1 MPPAT
6 TEFVWQPDEETLD
19 RANVVRLMRN
29 HGVDDYW
36 ELVRR
41 SQEDPE
47 WFWPAAI
54 EDMGL
59 EFSQPWERVVDL
71 SRGPEWA
78 TWFVGG
84 KLNIAWNC
92 VHRWAERRPHAI
104 ASVGL
109 GEDGS
114 HREQT
119 FGELSRE
126 VTRLAEALLELGV
139 EPGDRVAIF
148 LPMSPE
154 VPIASHA
161 PGAGVCPS
169 TSSMGKL
176 CVTCSMSTASASS
189 PVRLSCQSSSPTSS
203 SCLQERLHLG
213 PRHRLLLHVD
223 EERA

>member
-1 MPPAT
+1 MAQAT
-6 TEFVWQPDEETLD
+6 SEFVWQPDEKTLD
-19 RANVVRLMRN
+19 RANVVRLMRR

-59 EFSQPWERVVDL
+59 EFAQPWEQVADL
-71 SRGPEWA
+71 SLGPEWA

-92 VHRWAERRPHAI
+92 VHRWGERRPEAI

-114 HREQT
+114 RREQT

-126 VTRLAEALLELGV
+126 VTKLAEVLVHLGV
-139 EPGDRVAIF
+139 EEGDRVAIF

-161 PGAGVCPS
+161 CAHIGAIQVPIFSGFAAPAVAQRLQAS
-169 TSSMGKL
+169 EAKVVVTAHTTS
-176 CVTCSMSTASASS
+176 
-189 PVRLSCQSSSPTSS
+189 R
-203 SCLQERLHLG
+203 
-213 PRHRLLLHVD
+213 
-223 EERA
+223 